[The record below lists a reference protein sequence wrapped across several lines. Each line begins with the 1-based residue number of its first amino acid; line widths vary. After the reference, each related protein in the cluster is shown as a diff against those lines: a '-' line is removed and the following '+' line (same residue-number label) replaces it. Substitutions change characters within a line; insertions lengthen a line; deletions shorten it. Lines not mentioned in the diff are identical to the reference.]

1 MEAIITGLAL
11 GLFFGYVCQRGRFCM
26 NSGFRDILMTRNFRI
41 FKAFILAVLI
51 QLIAVNGLNALG
63 LFPIRQLPFLWAGNI
78 IGGLIFGAGMVLAAG
93 CASGTWYRIGEGMT
107 GSFVAALGYILAAF
121 SARAGALS
129 PIVESIHRFSIKE
142 SALYSLLGIN
152 KWFLI
157 ISLVAIGAIWLYKNS
172 DTHSKGGWDWRK
184 TGLGIGAAGIIAWWL
199 STRTGRIYG
208 LGITAPST
216 SIGEWFTT
224 GGTTLVNWGTFFVIG
239 IPFGALL
246 ASMLKRE
253 FKFRS
258 PPAKRLPVQFIGGLG
273 LGFGATLAVGCNIG
287 GSVAGIPVLAAG
299 NMLATV
305 FFVMG
310 NWITVY
316 LLFMRRW

>member
-26 NSGFRDILMTRNFRI
+26 NSGFRDILMTRDFRI

-51 QLIAVNGLNALG
+51 QMVAVNGLTALG
-63 LFPIRQLPFLWAGNI
+63 AFPIRQLPFLWVGNI
-78 IGGLIFGAGMVLAAG
+78 IGGLIFGAAMVLAAG

-129 PIVESIHRFSIKE
+129 PIVKSIHRFSIAKP
-142 SALYSLLGIN
+142 ALYSLLGIN

-157 ISLVAIGAIWLYKNS
+157 IPSVAIGAVWLFKNS
-172 DTHSKGGWDWRK
+172 DRHPGASWDWRK
-184 TGLGIGAAGIIAWWL
+184 TGIGIGTAGILAWWL

-208 LGITAPST
+208 LGITAPSA
-216 SIGEWFTT
+216 SIGEWFIT
-224 GGTTLVNWGTFFVIG
+224 GGTALVNWGTFFVIG
-239 IPFGALL
+239 IPLGALL
-246 ASMLKRE
+246 ASTLNGE
-253 FKFRS
+253 FKLRS
-258 PPAKRLPVQFIGGLG
+258 PPAERLPVQFVGGLG
-273 LGFGATLAVGCNIG
+273 LGLGATLAVGCNIG
-287 GSVAGIPVLAAG
+287 GSVAGIPVLATG
-299 NMLATV
+299 NILATM
-305 FFVMG
+305 FFILG
-310 NWITVY
+310 NWITAY